1 MKKTGKKSLAI
12 VLVAFLVLAL
22 LAGVAAVSCKL
33 LHHEKRQNSDI
44 EALQDLSG
52 AWMTKEAELQ
62 PEVLSLREDFLSEL
76 DSAFASVGNLNAWQ
90 KLACGEDIRLLIVG
104 DSIGAMEWTNDVAKW
119 IEENYLVSCTAKNIS
134 LGSNTSYSG
143 FVSEKLLE
151 DDVAYDLVIVCYGQ
165 NDVPQGFAADYE
177 ALIREV
183 LVKNELPS
191 VIAVL
196 ESSQREYSEKMQDII
211 KIARHYGLLL
221 ADTIKAFEN
230 SGYSY
235 EALSADGVHPNGIG
249 QEIYA
254 DTVEE
259 VIRTSTAEEFSRKTG
274 IIRDALQKGKAFDSH
289 SFRYDRKLPDPL
301 DAEGILPYE
310 SFRYYPSSDFTRVS
324 DTEWVIHFDRPQ
336 KGILG
341 INRSRCPGENLFE
354 IYCNDEL
361 YYSEEDYMSI
371 GFNLMKISRVSE
383 SPESFRGDLRIRF
396 LQKEHADSFFGI
408 LFTDYE
414 EEN

>member
-1 MKKTGKKSLAI
+1 MKKAGKKSLVI
-12 VLVAFLVLAL
+12 VLAVFLVLAL
-22 LAGVAAVSCKL
+22 LAGAAAAGL
-33 LHHEKRQNSDI
+33 RWLRHEKRQNSDI

-52 AWMTKEAELQ
+52 AWMTKEEPQSEIAA
-62 PEVLSLREDFLSEL
+62 LRENLLKEI
-76 DSAFASVGNLNAWQ
+76 DSVIVSGGGLNAWQ

-104 DSIGAMEWTNDVAKW
+104 DSIGAMPWTNDVAAW
-119 IEENYLVSCTAKNIS
+119 IEDNYLVNCTIRNIS

-151 DDVAYDLVIVCYGQ
+151 DGVAYDLVIVCYGQ

-177 ALIREV
+177 ALIREI

-196 ESSQREYSEKMQDII
+196 ESSQREYTEKMQDVI
-211 KIARHYGLLL
+211 KIAGHYGLLL
-221 ADTIKAFEN
+221 ADTIKAFED

-235 EALSADGVHPNGIG
+235 EALSSDGVHPNGIG

-254 DTVEE
+254 GTVEE

-274 IIRDALQKGKAFDSH
+274 MILDALQKGKTFDSH
-289 SFRYDRKLPDPL
+289 SFRYDRELPDPL
-301 DAEGILPYE
+301 DAEGISPYE
-310 SFRYYPSSDFTRVS
+310 NFRYYPSSDFTRVS
-324 DTEWVIHFDRPQ
+324 DTEWVIHFDRTQ

-354 IYCNDEL
+354 IYRNDEL

-383 SPESFRGDLRIRF
+383 SPEAFRGDLRIRF